1 MNTNSWRMILMNKAE
16 LYADIP
22 YQILERNGLPLSYIE
37 LSLDQKEFVDYF
49 MDDGVNIFL
58 TNIQLQDKVIELEDK
73 VADLEYELKDLAG
86 EK

>member
-1 MNTNSWRMILMNKAE
+1 MNKAE

-22 YQILERNGLPLSYIE
+22 FQILERNGLPLSYIE

-49 MDDGVNIFL
+49 MDDATNIFI
-58 TNIQLQDKVIELEDK
+58 TNLQLQDKVIELEDK
-73 VADLEYELKDLAG
+73 VADLEYELKNLAG

>member
-1 MNTNSWRMILMNKAE
+1 M
-16 LYADIP
+16 
-22 YQILERNGLPLSYIE
+22 
-37 LSLDQKEFVDYF
+37 SLDQKEFVDYF

>member
-1 MNTNSWRMILMNKAE
+1 MNKAE

-22 YQILERNGLPLSYIE
+22 YQILERNNLPFNYIE

-49 MDDGVNIFL
+49 MDDGVNLFL

>member
-1 MNTNSWRMILMNKAE
+1 MNKAE

-22 YQILERNGLPLSYIE
+22 YQILERNNLPLSYIQ

-49 MDDGVNIFL
+49 MDDGVNLFL

>member
-1 MNTNSWRMILMNKAE
+1 MNKAE

-22 YQILERNGLPLSYIE
+22 YQILERNNLPLSYIE

-49 MDDGVNIFL
+49 LGDNVGAS
-58 TNIQLQDKVIELEDK
+58 TK
-73 VADLEYELKDLAG
+73 YELKDLAG